1 MAEPA
6 GSVWTEREIELIVA
20 DYLDMLREEL
30 AGRGVVKAER
40 NRALQ
45 GMLGRSKGSIEY
57 KHQNISAVMHLL
69 GLPFI
74 RGYKPARNYQRT
86 LIESVQEV
94 IAERGLQDRL
104 ADPFRAMQP
113 PPGGLEYGPAP
124 DVRDRADIPD
134 PAVRA
139 LLRKW
144 DPAERD
150 ARARALGEAGER
162 YVFQSEKNW
171 LSAAGQDRLAE
182 QVRWVSRDEG
192 DGAGYDILSFS
203 RNGEKRLL
211 EVKTTNGPADTPF
224 WISRNELRVSNE
236 RSDHYRLARVYSFSQ
251 QQQPAAYLLKPPL
264 SDHVRLEA
272 TQYKA
277 LF

>member
-30 AGRGVVKAER
+30 AGRGVVKVER

-45 GMLGRSKGSIEY
+45 AMLGRSKGSIEY
-57 KHQNISAVMHLL
+57 KHQNISAVMQLL

-86 LIESVQEV
+86 LIESVQEA
-94 IAERGLQDRL
+94 IAELGLQDRL

-113 PPGGLEYGPAP
+113 PPGGLEYGPPPA
-124 DVRDRADIPD
+124 VRDRAEIPD

-150 ARARALGEAGER
+150 ARARALGEAGEG
-162 YVFQSEKNW
+162 YLFQSEKNR

-251 QQQPAAYLLKPPL
+251 QPAAYLLKPPL

>member
-6 GSVWTEREIELIVA
+6 GSDWTEREVALIVA

-30 AGRGVVKAER
+30 AGREVVKAER

-45 GMLGRSKGSIEY
+45 AMLGRSKGSIEY
-57 KHQNISAVMHLL
+57 KHQNISAVMQLL

-74 RGYKPARNYQRT
+74 RGYKPARNYQRI
-86 LIESVQEV
+86 LIESVQEA

-104 ADPFRAMQP
+104 ADPFRAIQP
-113 PPGGLEYGPAP
+113 LPDGLEYGPPP
-124 DVRDRADIPD
+124 DIRDRAEIPD

-150 ARARALGEAGER
+150 ARARALGKAGEG
-162 YVFQSEKNW
+162 YLFQSEMNR
-171 LSAAGQDRLAE
+171 LSVAGQDRLAE

-224 WISRNELRVSNE
+224 WISRNADFRNSHNFRCTLHWSPSEFLM
-236 RSDHYRLARVYSFSQ
+236 ARKGTQ
-251 QQQPAAYLLKPPL
+251 RTAQPWP
-264 SDHVRLEA
+264 
-272 TQYKA
+272 
-277 LF
+277 F